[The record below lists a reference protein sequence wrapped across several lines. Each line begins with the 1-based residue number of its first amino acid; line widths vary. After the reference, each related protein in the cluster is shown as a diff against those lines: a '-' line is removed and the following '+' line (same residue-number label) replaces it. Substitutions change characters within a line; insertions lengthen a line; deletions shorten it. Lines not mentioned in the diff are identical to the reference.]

1 MAASEATSS
10 QNSLRSNA
18 DAAAYLG
25 LGASTLEKLRM
36 TGKGPVYLKIGR
48 RCLYAQH
55 DLDAWLAQ
63 HRRIS
68 TTRAA

>member
-1 MAASEATSS
+1 MTGSNETAS
-10 QNSLRSNA
+10 QHPLRNNA

-25 LGASTLEKLRM
+25 LGVSTLEKLRM

>member
-1 MAASEATSS
+1 MAASLTTATETP
-10 QNSLRSNA
+10 LRSNA

-36 TGKGPVYLKIGR
+36 TGKGPIYLKIGR

>member
-1 MAASEATSS
+1 MAESNETAP
-10 QNSLRSNA
+10 QHPLRNNM

-25 LGASTLEKLRM
+25 LGASTLEKLTM
-36 TGKGPVYLKIGR
+36 AGKGPVYLKIGR

>member
-1 MAASEATSS
+1 MAALNEIAS
-10 QNSLRSNA
+10 QHPLRNNT

>member
-1 MAASEATSS
+1 MATLNEIASKHP
-10 QNSLRSNA
+10 LRNNA

-48 RCLYAQH
+48 RCLYAQS
-55 DLDAWLAQ
+55 DLDAWLAR

>member
-1 MAASEATSS
+1 MTALNETAS
-10 QNSLRSNA
+10 QHPLRNSA
-18 DAAAYLG
+18 DASTYLG

-48 RCLYAQH
+48 RCLYAQR